1 MKKILFPVLL
11 FCFAVLSAGEIA
23 PLDAKTVA
31 EGGFV
36 RTIKP
41 SGVYCSIG
49 FKISEKVKPDL
60 ALVFEY
66 RVASPVKYYVAV
78 NFRDPAKRM
87 TYSALP
93 ESAEWREAVLPLAQV
108 RYADKGHEKLP
119 VGTALQGMSIYAK
132 NTGAKDA
139 AGEIRLELR
148 KVRFETRAPA
158 KKPAAAP
165 AVKPPPFELPYTVG
179 EKNWAKDPA
188 RADSSFRDGVFSVTM
203 KKFDAYTTLGI
214 ALNMTWQPDIVCEF
228 EYRVKKN
235 GAKIDYV
242 AANFFRKGK
251 PNTFHQFPVSED
263 WSAATIRFAKL
274 ARDIVKGEPIPHLS
288 LYIKASA
295 GTPTLEVR
303 NLRFSR
309 DPNYDPLAGVRVS
322 YSAYPLFDWPEEKGA
337 TGYRVSFNG
346 KKYEVKDAFFV
357 PDAPLA
363 PGMVEYAVTALP
375 SGKEI
380 MKDRLIVPRR
390 NLKWQLPEFDFTAF
404 AAKPHPR
411 YRELAQNFWAPTLEK
426 SIELAKVCVREPTP
440 PDPAPYKEGADPRIR
455 SWIEWYGKVADG
467 VTSKTGHRM
476 FCLGRAVLATGD
488 PELKKAAREKL
499 LDVLKWDPEGGSSMR
514 RGDLQAAWLLRGIC
528 WCYDVAYDLLSP
540 EEREAVKACI
550 RVRGDQFWRAS
561 FPFRGN
567 EAQNHSWDKMEA
579 AAFAALTLAEEPGM
593 ETRYRYAAALFAYR
607 FFPSLG
613 FDGENNEG
621 LSYWSYGLG
630 LAIRFVDVARDTVGL
645 NFYEQPWLRQTA
657 RFPMYCQPA
666 GGFPVSF
673 ADNGLPNHNNRGGG
687 PLNPIFTAKLAASGG
702 DPAPLWYA
710 GYPEKDGVRAA
721 IPLDIPQSRFYPHI
735 GWAVFNTF
743 LPDGRENV
751 QVGFHSGKYFAGH
764 QHADQNH
771 FVINAYGDKLAIDG
785 GYYDWWGSKHFMQY
799 SVQTVAHNTVLA
811 DGKGQDW
818 MVSGSDGV
826 TTHYFDTANFG
837 FVSGDAKKVYQRRV
851 SRFDRDLLFVK
862 PDYVFVFDRLAAP
875 KPTRFDWLLHS
886 HTDDPIAADGA
897 AFAIARPLAGLA
909 GSVLLPRDAQVKV
922 APAYTVMPV
931 NGYSVD
937 PVPNRQKE
945 WCFTA
950 STAAPVKTAEFL
962 AAMRVSRGPGA
973 KVGQDW
979 TLEENAGAVLVKG
992 RDVEVLFSRNPG
1004 KTVKLG
1010 KFATDARCAAVILKD
1025 GQAADWVKIGGKT
1038 LTYDG
1043 KNLCTAPGDRAGL
1056 ERQAAREAGTIDFCG
1071 KPTPVTRHA
1080 VKFALGRAVYA
1091 AEGILD
1097 VPETGEY
1104 TLESETPIHY
1114 IAAQGRGRYAA
1125 GKAAPDAPVKLKLER
1140 GKFIFFVTADRPIG
1154 KVVLKK

>member
-158 KKPAAAP
+158 KKPAAASAP

-274 ARDIVKGEPIPHLS
+274 AKDIVKGEPIPHLS

-337 TGYRVSFNG
+337 TGYRVSVNG

-363 PGMVEYAVTALP
+363 PDMVEYAVNALP
-375 SGKEI
+375 SGREI
-380 MKDRLIVPRR
+380 AKDRLIVPRR
-390 NLKWQLPEFDFTAF
+390 NLKWQLPEFDFKAF

-411 YRELAQNFWAPTLEK
+411 YRDLALHFWAPSLEK

-499 LDVLKWDPEGGSSMR
+499 LDVLKWAPEGGSNMK

-528 WCYDVAYDLLSP
+528 WCYDAAYDLLSP
-540 EEREAVKACI
+540 EERSAARKII

-579 AAFAALTLAEEPGM
+579 AAFAALTLAEEPDM
-593 ETRYRYAAALFAYR
+593 EMRYRYAAAVYAYR

-613 FDGENNEG
+613 FEGENNEG

-630 LAIRFVDVARDTVGL
+630 LAVRFVDVARYTLGL
-645 NFYEQPWLRQTA
+645 DFYTQPWLRQTA
-657 RFPMYCQPA
+657 RFPMYCQPPC
-666 GGFPVSF
+666 GFPVSF
-673 ADNGLPNHNNRGGG
+673 ADNGKPNHSGLG
-687 PLNPIFTAKLAASGG
+687 PLSALFTSKLAASGC
-702 DPAPLWYA
+702 DPAALWYS
-710 GYPEKDGVRAA
+710 GTPERDGVTAK

-751 QVGFHSGKYFAGH
+751 AVGFHSGKYFAGH
-764 QHADQNH
+764 QHADQNS

-785 GYYDWWGSKHFMQY
+785 GYYDWWGSPHFRKY
-799 SVQTVAHNTVLA
+799 SVQTQAHNTVLA
-811 DGKGQDW
+811 DGRGQDW

-826 TTHYFDTANFG
+826 TTHYFDSANFG
-837 FVSGDAKKVYQRRV
+837 FVTGDAKKVYQKRV
-851 SRFDRDLLFVK
+851 SRFERDLLFVK
-862 PDYVFVFDRLAAP
+862 PDYVFVFDRLEAP
-875 KPTRFDWLLHS
+875 KPTVFSWLLHA
-886 HTDDPIAADGA
+886 HTEKPIAFDGA
-897 AFAIARPLAGLA
+897 EFAIARPLAGLV
-909 GSVLLPRDAQVKV
+909 GSVLLPRGVKTKV
-922 APAYTVMPV
+922 EPAYTVMPV

-950 STAAPVKTAEFL
+950 ENAAPIAATEFL
-962 AAMRVSRGPGA
+962 AAMKVSRGPDA
-973 KVGQDW
+973 APEKLW
-979 TLEENAGAVLVKG
+979 AFEENADAVLV
-992 RDVEVLFSRNPG
+992 RNSDAEVLFNRHPG
-1004 KTVKLG
+1004 KKVTLG
-1010 KFATDARCAAVILKD
+1010 NFTTDARCAAVIL
-1025 GQAADWVKIGGKT
+1025 AAGKVVDWVKLGGREFA
-1038 LTYDG
+1038 Y
-1043 KNLCTAPGDRAGL
+1043 GDVRCVEFGDLSGANRAVAD
-1056 ERQAAREAGTIDFCG
+1056 AAGELVFCG
-1071 KPTPVTRHA
+1071 RKAPMTRH
-1080 VKFALGRAVYA
+1080 VVRYLLGHEIHVL
-1091 AEGILD
+1091 EGILD
-1097 VPETGEY
+1097 VPEDGEY
-1104 TLESETPIHY
+1104 TLTCKKPVRVL
-1114 IAAQGRGRYAA
+1114 AAQRGNGTKAET
-1125 GKAAPDAPVKLKLER
+1125 AAPDAPARFKLVKGKL
-1140 GKFIFFVTADRPIG
+1140 ILCVTCDTPVGEVELGR
-1154 KVVLKK
+1154 